1 MRRMPKKMVDLLIEN
16 ATELITLQGGSLG
29 PFVGRGMDALGL
41 IRKGSLAIHKGR
53 IVAIGTGRRLRRKF
67 ESERAIDATGKVV
80 MPSFIDPHTHIV
92 FAGYREDEFEM
103 RIKGIPYMKLLR
115 KGGGILKTVK
125 ETRRATEPKLLE
137 NTMKTLD
144 IMLKHGTTTV
154 EAKSGYGLN
163 IKDEIKCLKVL
174 RQADEKHKV
183 DVTPTFLGA
192 HAIPPEFKGRVSE
205 YVDTIVE
212 EMLPKVKELNLAKF
226 CDVFCE
232 KGVFNIDQSRRIL
245 LAGSEHGLMPKIH
258 ADEMTP
264 LGGAELAAEVKA
276 ISADHLVFAS
286 KKGVKE
292 LAMVGVCA
300 VLLPCSSFAQMLGK
314 YADARE
320 MINMNVPVALGT
332 DYNPSCQ
339 AVTQQLS
346 IALACHQMRMTPS
359 ECVAAST
366 INAAHAIGL
375 GQDIGSLELGKK
387 ADIAILGVPSHRFL
401 GYRFGVNL
409 VEKVLKNAKL
419 VVDNAADRQR

>member
-1 MRRMPKKMVDLLIEN
+1 MPKKIIDLLIEN
-16 ATELITLQGGSLG
+16 ATELVTLRGGSLG
-29 PFVGRGMDALGL
+29 PFLGRRMGELG
-41 IRKGSLAIHKGR
+41 IMRRGSLAIHKGR
-53 IVAIGTGRRLRRKF
+53 IVAIGTSRRLRKKF
-67 ESERAIDATGKVV
+67 ESERAIDATGKAV

-103 RIKGIPYMKLLR
+103 RIRGIPYMKLLR

-125 ETRRATEPKLLE
+125 KTRRATESQLLE

-144 IMLKHGTTTV
+144 IMLRHGTTTV

-163 IKDEIKCLKVL
+163 IKDEIKCLRVL
-174 RQADEKHKV
+174 RQANEKHNV

-192 HAIPPEFKGRVSE
+192 HAIPPEFEGRVSE

-232 KGVFNIDQSRRIL
+232 KGVFNVEQSRRIL
-245 LAGSEHGLMPKIH
+245 LAGSEHGLTPKIH
-258 ADEMTP
+258 ADEMTR
-264 LGGAELAAEVKA
+264 LGGAELAAEVGA

-286 KKGVKE
+286 EKGVKE
-292 LAMVGVCA
+292 MAMAGVCA
-300 VLLPCSSFAQMLGK
+300 VLLPCASFAQMLRK
-314 YADARE
+314 YADARG
-320 MINMNVPVALGT
+320 MIKANVPVALGT

-346 IALACHQMRMTPS
+346 IALACHEMRMTSS

-375 GQDIGSLELGKK
+375 GKEIGSLELGKR
-387 ADIAILGVPSHRFL
+387 ADVAVLGVPSHRFL

-409 VEKVLKNAKL
+409 VEKVVKNGKL
-419 VVDNAADRQR
+419 VVDNAADRLR

>member
-1 MRRMPKKMVDLLIEN
+1 MPKKIIDLLIEN
-16 ATELITLQGGSLG
+16 ATELVTLRGGSLG
-29 PFVGRGMDALGL
+29 PFLGRRMGELGTV
-41 IRKGSLAIHKGR
+41 RRGSLAIHKGR
-53 IVAIGTGRRLRRKF
+53 IVAIGTSRRLRKKF

-103 RIKGIPYMKLLR
+103 RVRGIPYMKLLR

-125 ETRRATEPKLLE
+125 KTRRATESQLLE
-137 NTMKTLD
+137 NTMKTLH
-144 IMLKHGTTTV
+144 IMLRHGTTTV

-163 IKDEIKCLKVL
+163 IKDEIKCLRVL
-174 RQADEKHKV
+174 RQANEKHNV

-192 HAIPPEFKGRVSE
+192 HAIPPEFEGRVSE

-232 KGVFNIDQSRRIL
+232 KGVFNVEQSRRIL
-245 LAGSEHGLMPKIH
+245 LAGSEHGLTPKIH
-258 ADEMTP
+258 ADEMTR
-264 LGGAELAAEVKA
+264 LGGAELAAEVGA

-286 KKGVKE
+286 EKGVEE
-292 LAMVGVCA
+292 LAMAGVCA
-300 VLLPCSSFAQMLGK
+300 VLLPCASFAHMLGK
-314 YADARE
+314 YADARQ
-320 MINMNVPVALGT
+320 MIKMKVPVALGT

-339 AVTQQLS
+339 AVTQQFS

-375 GQDIGSLELGKK
+375 GKEIGSLELGKR

-409 VEKVLKNAKL
+409 VEKVVKNGKT
-419 VVDNAADRQR
+419 VVDNAADR

>member
-1 MRRMPKKMVDLLIEN
+1 MPKKMIELLIEN
-16 ATELITLQGGSLG
+16 AAELVTLRGGSLG
-29 PFVGRGMDALGL
+29 PFLGRRVGELGI
-41 IRKGSLAIHKGR
+41 IRRGSLAISEGR
-53 IVAIGTGRRLRRKF
+53 IAAIGTGRRLRRKF

-103 RIKGIPYMKLLR
+103 RIKGVPYMKLLR

-125 ETRRATEPKLLE
+125 KTRRATESKLLE

-144 IMLKHGTTTV
+144 IMLGHGTTTV
-154 EAKSGYGLN
+154 EAKTGYGLN
-163 IKDEIKCLKVL
+163 IRDEIKCLRVL
-174 RQADEKHKV
+174 RQADEKHQV
-183 DVTPTFLGA
+183 DVMPTFLGA
-192 HAIPPEFKGRVSE
+192 HAIPAEFRGRVSE
-205 YVDTIVE
+205 YVDTVVE
-212 EMLPKVKELNLAKF
+212 KMLPKVKESGLAKF

-232 KGVFNIDQSRRIL
+232 KGVFSIDQSRRIL

-264 LGGAELAAEVKA
+264 LGGAELAAEVRA

-286 KKGVKE
+286 EKGVKE
-292 LAMVGVCA
+292 MATAGVCA
-300 VLLPCSSFAQMLGK
+300 VLLPCASFAQMLGK
-314 YADARE
+314 YADARG
-320 MINMNVPVALGT
+320 MIKANVPVALGT

-375 GQDIGSLELGKK
+375 GQEIGSLELGKK
-387 ADIAILGVPSHRFL
+387 ADIVILGVPSHRFL

-409 VEKVLKNAKL
+409 VEKVVKNGKI
-419 VVDNAADRQR
+419 VVNSAADC

>member
-1 MRRMPKKMVDLLIEN
+1 MPKKMIDLLIEN
-16 ATELITLQGGSLG
+16 AAELVTLRGGSLG
-29 PFVGRGMDALGL
+29 PFLGRRMGELGI
-41 IRKGSLAIHKGR
+41 IRRGSLAIHEGR

-103 RIKGIPYMKLLR
+103 RIKGVPYMKLLR

-125 ETRRATEPKLLE
+125 ETRRATESKLLE

-163 IKDEIKCLKVL
+163 IKDEIKCLRVL
-174 RQADEKHKV
+174 RQADKKHQV

-192 HAIPPEFKGRVSE
+192 HAIPPEFRGRVSE
-205 YVDTIVE
+205 YVDTVIE
-212 EMLPKVKELNLAKF
+212 EMMPKVKEFDLAKF

-245 LAGSEHGLMPKIH
+245 LAGSEHGLTPKIH
-258 ADEMTP
+258 ADEMTT

-276 ISADHLVFAS
+276 ISADHLIFAS
-286 KKGVKE
+286 EKGVKE
-292 LAMVGVCA
+292 IAMAGVCA
-300 VLLPCSSFAQMLGK
+300 VLLPCSSFTQMLGK
-314 YADARE
+314 YADARG
-320 MINMNVPVALGT
+320 MIKANVPVALGT

-346 IALACHQMRMTPS
+346 IALACHEMRMTPS
-359 ECVAAST
+359 ESVTAST

-375 GQDIGSLELGKK
+375 GKEIGSLELGKR

-409 VEKVLKNAKL
+409 VEKAVKNGKI
-419 VVDNAADRQR
+419 VVDNAADR

>member
-1 MRRMPKKMVDLLIEN
+1 MPKKMIELLIEN
-16 ATELITLQGGSLG
+16 AAELVTLQGGSLG
-29 PFVGRGMDALGL
+29 PFLGRRVSELG
-41 IRKGSLAIHKGR
+41 IMRRGSLAISEGR
-53 IVAIGTGRRLRRKF
+53 IAAIGTGGRLRRKF

-80 MPSFIDPHTHIV
+80 MPSFVDPHTHIV

-103 RIKGIPYMKLLR
+103 RIKGVPYMKLLR
-115 KGGGILKTVK
+115 KGGGILETVK
-125 ETRRATEPKLLE
+125 ETRRATESKLLE

-144 IMLKHGTTTV
+144 VMLRHGTTTV
-154 EAKSGYGLN
+154 EAKTGYGLN
-163 IKDEIKCLKVL
+163 IKDEIKCLRVL
-174 RQADEKHKV
+174 RQADEKHQV

-205 YVDTIVE
+205 YVDTVVE
-212 EMLPKVKELNLAKF
+212 EMLPRVKESGLAKF

-232 KGVFNIDQSRRIL
+232 KGVFSIDQSRRIL
-245 LAGSEHGLMPKIH
+245 LAGSEHGLTPKIH

-264 LGGAELAAEVKA
+264 LGGAELAAEVRA

-286 KKGVKE
+286 EKGVKE
-292 LAMVGVCA
+292 MAAAGVFA
-300 VLLPCSSFAQMLGK
+300 VLLPCASFAQMLGK
-314 YADARE
+314 YADARG
-320 MINMNVPVALGT
+320 MIKANVPVALGT

-359 ECVAAST
+359 ECIAAST

-375 GQDIGSLELGKK
+375 GQEIGSLEIGKK
-387 ADIAILGVPSHRFL
+387 ADIVILGVPSHRFL

-409 VEKVLKNAKL
+409 VEKVVKNGKI
-419 VVDNAADRQR
+419 VVDNAADC

>member
-1 MRRMPKKMVDLLIEN
+1 MPKKMIELLIEN
-16 ATELITLQGGSLG
+16 AAELVTLQGGSLG
-29 PFVGRGMDALGL
+29 PFLGRRVSELGI
-41 IRKGSLAIHKGR
+41 IRRGSLAISEGR
-53 IVAIGTGRRLRRKF
+53 IAAIGTGGRLRRKF

-80 MPSFIDPHTHIV
+80 MPSFVDPHTHIV

-103 RIKGIPYMKLLR
+103 RIKGVPYMKLLR
-115 KGGGILKTVK
+115 KGGGILETVK
-125 ETRRATEPKLLE
+125 ETRRATESKLLE

-144 IMLKHGTTTV
+144 VMLRHGTTTV
-154 EAKSGYGLN
+154 EAKTGYGLN
-163 IKDEIKCLKVL
+163 IKDEIKCLRVL
-174 RQADEKHKV
+174 RQADEKHQV

-205 YVDTIVE
+205 YVDTVVE
-212 EMLPKVKELNLAKF
+212 EMLPRVKESGLAKF

-232 KGVFNIDQSRRIL
+232 KGVFSIDQSRRIL
-245 LAGSEHGLMPKIH
+245 LAGSEHGLTPKIH

-264 LGGAELAAEVKA
+264 LGGAELAAEVRA

-286 KKGVKE
+286 EKGVKE
-292 LAMVGVCA
+292 MAAAGVFA
-300 VLLPCSSFAQMLGK
+300 VLLPCASFAQMLGK
-314 YADARE
+314 YADARG
-320 MINMNVPVALGT
+320 MIKANVPVALGT

-359 ECVAAST
+359 ECIAAST

-375 GQDIGSLELGKK
+375 GQEIGSLEIGKK
-387 ADIAILGVPSHRFL
+387 ADIVILGVPSHRFL

-409 VEKVLKNAKL
+409 VEKVVKNGKI
-419 VVDNAADRQR
+419 VVDNAADC